1 MSAKNGDFPQ
11 FFAKL
16 YGKET
21 PAPMRGLVAQAMLAA
36 MFVLPGNF
44 ESLLACFS
52 VAAWIFY
59 LMVRIVRWSAILVW
73 PTLATAA

>member
-1 MSAKNGDFPQ
+1 
-11 FFAKL
+11 
-16 YGKET
+16 
-21 PAPMRGLVAQAMLAA
+21 MRGLVAQAMLAA